1 MISEKMW
8 NVIAHIKDRFGFI
21 FVGFGD
27 FKQLKPRGEEDI
39 DFKNSWIVKHV
50 FSNNLC
56 ELTEVHRFKDNT
68 LLQDAYKCSNGDA
81 IDFNDYG
88 NEEHDLALCWTNQ
101 AVDAVNKKWN
111 KHYANG
117 KQVEVNGF
125 KQSKF
130 ILHKGLKL
138 MAYKSN
144 GKKYYNSEDL

>member
-1 MISEKMW
+1 M
-8 NVIAHIKDRFGFI
+8 
-21 FVGFGD
+21 D
-27 FKQLKPRGEEDI
+27 FKQLKPIGEDEI

-101 AVDAVNKKWN
+101 AI
-111 KHYANG
+111 YC
-117 KQVEVNGF
+117 
-125 KQSKF
+125 
-130 ILHKGLKL
+130 
-138 MAYKSN
+138 
-144 GKKYYNSEDL
+144 

>member
-1 MISEKMW
+1 MPAW
-8 NVIAHIKDRFGFI
+8 VVPFFIAMEFI
-21 FVGFGD
+21 NFWRSFE
-27 FKQLKPRGEEDI
+27 FL
-39 DFKNSWIVKHV
+39 
-50 FSNNLC
+50 
-56 ELTEVHRFKDNT
+56 FKDNT

-130 ILHKGLKL
+130 
-138 MAYKSN
+138 YK
-144 GKKYYNSEDL
+144 

>member
-1 MISEKMW
+1 MKATIERAKLMNALSHIHGVVERRNTIPILS
-8 NVIAHIKDRFGFI
+8 NVLIQ
-21 FVGFGD
+21 V
-27 FKQLKPRGEEDI
+27 
-39 DFKNSWIVKHV
+39 
-50 FSNNLC
+50 
-56 ELTEVHRFKDNT
+56 KDNT

-130 ILHKGLKL
+130 ILLALSAKI
-138 MAYKSN
+138 
-144 GKKYYNSEDL
+144 